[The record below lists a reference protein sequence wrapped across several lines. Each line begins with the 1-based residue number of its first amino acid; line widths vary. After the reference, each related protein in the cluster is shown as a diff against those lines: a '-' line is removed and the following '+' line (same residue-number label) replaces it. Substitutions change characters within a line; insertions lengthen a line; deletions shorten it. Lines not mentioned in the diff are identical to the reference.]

1 KMVIDD
7 RDKKITEN
15 IGLVHS
21 IANRFRN
28 RGADYDD
35 LFQAGCVGLIK
46 AVDNF
51 DESKGFAFSTYAVPV
66 IMGEIKRIFRDGGA
80 IKISRSLKEKSIK
93 VQAIRDKFLSKNL
106 REPTV
111 SELASLS
118 GYDVEELSEI
128 LNIINPVVSINMLTE
143 EGSEEI
149 DIPVDDSDKM
159 FDRLSLEQVMTTLT
173 ETERLLIEYRFYQG
187 KTQCETAKILNVS
200 QVQVSRK
207 EKAILLKMRNKLNS
221 A

>member
-1 KMVIDD
+1 MVIDD

-80 IKISRSLKEKSIK
+80 IKVSRSLKEKSIK
-93 VQAIRDKFLSKNL
+93 VQAMRDKFLAKNL

-111 SELASLS
+111 SELAPLS

-187 KTQCETAKILNVS
+187 KTQCETAKILNIS

-207 EKAILLKMRNKLNS
+207 EKAILLKMRNKLDS

>member
-1 KMVIDD
+1 MVIDD

-51 DESKGFAFSTYAVPV
+51 FAFSTYAVPV

>member
-1 KMVIDD
+1 MVIDD
-7 RDKKITEN
+7 RDKKITKN

-93 VQAIRDKFLSKNL
+93 VQAMRDKFLSKNL

-207 EKAILLKMRNKLNS
+207 EKAILLKMRNKLDS